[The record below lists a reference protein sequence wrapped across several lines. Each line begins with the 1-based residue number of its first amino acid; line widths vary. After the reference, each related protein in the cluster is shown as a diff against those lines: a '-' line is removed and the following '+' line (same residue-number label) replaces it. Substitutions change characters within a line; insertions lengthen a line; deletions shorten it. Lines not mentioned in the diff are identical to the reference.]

1 MFENLTDRMTNA
13 LRNLRGL
20 GKISESN
27 IADALADVRTALL
40 SADVHFRVAR
50 EFCDRVKETCLG
62 QNVLAG
68 VAPGQMA
75 VKIIHDELVKLLGE
89 NSTQFSQ
96 VRPLKVM
103 LVGLHGSGKTTS
115 AGKLARHLRSHG
127 NYRPALVACDVYR
140 PAAIDQLE
148 TLAAATGTPFYCDR
162 DSKDVPA
169 IGEKF
174 LREAVNNSADLIIFD
189 TAGRLQIDENLIEE
203 IKRLRER
210 IQPDEVLLVADSAL
224 GQEAVNVAKHF
235 HEAVNLTGIVLTKLD
250 GDARGGAAL
259 SMKTITGVPI
269 KFMGTGEKLEDFSP
283 FHPDRMAQRILG
295 MGDVVSLVE
304 KAQETIDQ
312 KEAERLAEKMKK
324 ADFDLEDFL
333 AQLQQMKKMGPLG
346 NLMKMMPGMSGLQVG
361 EKEEKKLKRTEAIIQ
376 SMTKKERARP
386 EILNGSRRARI
397 AKGSGTKVSD
407 VNALLKQFSQMRQMM
422 KMLKGG
428 KMKALMRG
436 LGGKLPGMGGKFP
449 F

>member
-1 MFENLTDRMTNA
+1 MGQA

-27 IADALADVRTALL
+27 IAEALAEVRTALL

-50 EFCDRVKETCLG
+50 EFCERVKEQCLG
-62 QNVLAG
+62 QAVLTS
-68 VAPGQMA
+68 VLPGQMA
-75 VKIIHDELVKLLGE
+75 IKIIHDELERLLGE
-89 NSTQFSQ
+89 NSTQFSN

-115 AGKLARHLRSHG
+115 AAKLARLLKNRG
-127 NYRPALVACDVYR
+127 NYKSALVACDVYR

-148 TLAAATGTPFYCDR
+148 LLAGTVGAKFYCER

-169 IGEKF
+169 IAESGLKF
-174 LREAVNNSADLIIFD
+174 ATENFSDLIIFD

-210 IQPDEVLLVADSAL
+210 VRPDEVLLVADAAL

-235 HEAVNLTGIVLTKLD
+235 HEAVNLTGIILTKLD

-259 SMKTITGVPI
+259 SMKAITGVPI
-269 KFMGTGEKLEDFSP
+269 KFMGTGEKVEDFDI
-283 FHPDRMAQRILG
+283 FHADRMAQRILG

-312 KEAERLAEKMKK
+312 KEAERIAAKMKK

-333 AQLQQMKKMGPLG
+333 AQLQQMKKMGPIG
-346 NLMKMMPGMSGLQVG
+346 NIMKMMPGMSGIQVG
-361 EKEEKKLKRTEAIIQ
+361 EKEEKKMRQTEAIIQ
-376 SMTKKERARP
+376 SMTKQERARP

-422 KMLKGG
+422 KMLKSG

-436 LGGKLPGMGGKFP
+436 LGGKLPGLGGLGGKFP

>member
-1 MFENLTDRMTNA
+1 MVHITIN
-13 LRNLRGL
+13 
-20 GKISESN
+20 GKVLEVEEG
-27 IADALADVRTALL
+27 A
-40 SADVHFRVAR
+40 
-50 EFCDRVKETCLG
+50 
-62 QNVLAG
+62 NVLDCALENGIYIPHLCHHKDLSPLGSCRMCIVEVEGQKG
-68 VAPGQMA
+68 V
-75 VKIIHDELVKLLGE
+75 
-89 NSTQFSQ
+89 
-96 VRPLKVM
+96 
-103 LVGLHGSGKTTS
+103 TTS
-115 AGKLARHLRSHG
+115 CTLK
-127 NYRPALVACDVYR
+127 
-140 PAAIDQLE
+140 AAEGLKIR
-148 TLAAATGTPFYCDR
+148 T
-162 DSKDVPA
+162 DS
-169 IGEKF
+169 
-174 LREAVNNSADLIIFD
+174 
-189 TAGRLQIDENLIEE
+189 EE

-210 IQPDEVLLVADSAL
+210 VRPDETLLVADAAL
-224 GQEAVNVAKHF
+224 GQEAVNVARHF
-235 HEAVNLTGIVLTKLD
+235 HEAVGLTGIVLTKLD

-259 SMKTITGVPI
+259 SMKAVTGVPI

-346 NLMKMMPGMSGLQVG
+346 SIMKMMPGMSGVQVG
-361 EKEEKKLKRTEAIIQ
+361 EKEERKLKRTEAIIQ

-436 LGGKLPGMGGKFP
+436 LGGKIPGMGGGRFP

>member
-1 MFENLTDRMTNA
+1 MTNA

-50 EFCDRVKETCLG
+50 EFCERVKEACLG
-62 QNVLAG
+62 QNVLAS
-68 VAPGQMA
+68 VTPGQMA

-89 NSTQFSQ
+89 NSTQFSP

-115 AGKLARHLRSHG
+115 AGKLARYLRSHG

-148 TLAAATGTPFYCDR
+148 TLAKATGTPFYCDR

-174 LREAVNNSADLIIFD
+174 LREAVNNSADLVIFD
-189 TAGRLQIDENLIEE
+189 TAGRLQIDEDLIEE
-203 IKRLRER
+203 IKQLRER
-210 IQPDEVLLVADSAL
+210 IRPDEVLLVADSAL

-235 HEAVNLTGIVLTKLD
+235 HEAVNLTGIILTKLD

-312 KEAERLAEKMKK
+312 KEAARIAEKMKK

-346 NLMKMMPGMSGLQVG
+346 SIMKMMPGMSGIQVG
-361 EKEEKKLKRTEAIIQ
+361 DKEEQKLKRTEAIIQ

-436 LGGKLPGMGGKFP
+436 LGGKLPGLGGFGGGKFP